1 MGLSV
6 LGCRADMSET
16 ICKVCSVMVV
26 MLWGLVSSD
35 VGLTCQRQTVKSAR

>member
-16 ICKVCSVMVV
+16 NCKIYSVM
-26 MLWGLVSSD
+26 MMMMMWGLMTSD
-35 VGLTCQRQTVKSAR
+35 VGLTY